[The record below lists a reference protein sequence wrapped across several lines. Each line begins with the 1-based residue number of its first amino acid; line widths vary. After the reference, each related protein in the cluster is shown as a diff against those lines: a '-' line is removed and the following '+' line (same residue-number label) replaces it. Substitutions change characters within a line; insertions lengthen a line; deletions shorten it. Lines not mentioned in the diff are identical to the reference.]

1 MAAKLKVFMLPQ
13 IEVGTR
19 ARPLI
24 NEISK
29 VFSNQF
35 GLLGFIE
42 TGITMDELQNMELFS
57 C

>member
-35 GLLGFIE
+35 GLLGLIE
-42 TGITMDELQNMELFS
+42 TGITMDELQNMEL
-57 C
+57 